1 MQELRQ
7 AQQRLEAALA
17 AGDLEAARAAG
28 RALTARC
35 SELGD
40 ASGALA
46 HAGRLADLG
55 LQAAATVH
63 ELRQPLAGIKAV
75 AQLVAGSAADPGLV
89 IERATAIERYAEM
102 MEALCDRLRAYARAE
117 PVGHG
122 AGDVNAAVRAA
133 LDLLKQLLRK
143 PPVAVETAL
152 ADSLPQVALDSV
164 GVQQIVVN
172 LVRNARDAVA
182 ERQGRIRVATRAVGQ
197 EVEVT
202 VSDDGPGVPPEIRER
217 LFTPFASAKASG
229 SGLGLWLSRRLA
241 VEAGGS
247 LELETDDGEGCD
259 GRPAGATFVLRL
271 LRAREA

>member
-1 MQELRQ
+1 MHELRQ
-7 AQQRLEAALA
+7 AQERLETALA

-40 ASGALA
+40 AGGSLA

-55 LQAAATVH
+55 LLAAATVH
-63 ELRQPLAGIKAV
+63 ELRQPLAGIKAI
-75 AQLVAGSAADPGLV
+75 AQLVAGSANDPGLV
-89 IERATAIERYAEM
+89 IERAAAIERYAEM

-152 ADSLPQVALDSV
+152 EASLPPVGLDTV

-182 ERQGRIRVATRAVGQ
+182 ERQGHVRITTRVVEEA
-197 EVEVT
+197 VEVT
-202 VSDDGPGVPPEIRER
+202 VADDGPGVPAEIRER
-217 LFTPFASAKASG
+217 LFTPFATGNATG

-241 VEAGGS
+241 VEAGGA
-247 LELETDDGEGCD
+247 LYLLDADAGAG
-259 GRPAGATFVLRL
+259 GATFRLRL
-271 LRAREA
+271 PLAQAT